1 MDSLGKRLRALRED
15 RGLTQSE
22 LARGAS
28 ISNEYVGK
36 IEREE
41 VNNIGTEVIEAL
53 AKVLEVHP
61 TVILYGGTIPQTTF
75 LAGTFVDPNNPL
87 DVTRLIQNTEPR
99 FPLSKDEKEL
109 LDYYRD
115 VDHPKE
121 KKMIKEM
128 AKTLAGK

>member
-61 TVILYGGTIPQTTF
+61 TVILYGTTIPQTTF

-109 LDYYRD
+109 LDNYREIS
-115 VDHPKE
+115 HPKE
-121 KKMIKEM
+121 KRMVKEM